1 MSESMQFLTT
11 YHLSILQY
19 FMYKLR
25 NTTSTLDYDDPDN
38 QTELQ
43 LTFES
48 YLSVA
53 AMLPGVLFMF
63 LNTVATKL

>member
-1 MSESMQFLTT
+1 
-11 YHLSILQY
+11 
-19 FMYKLR
+19 MYKLR
-25 NTTSTLDYDDPDN
+25 NITADIDYNDPDN

-43 LTFES
+43 IMFES

>member
-1 MSESMQFLTT
+1 MLNHDIAPF
-11 YHLSILQY
+11 LQY

-25 NTTSTLDYDDPDN
+25 NTTSSESFDDPAS